1 MKANRSKPV
10 FGGIIA
16 LIALYAAAVL
26 VNLGVRYGAG
36 AVMSNLIGVICIGMA
51 FCAVTLMISG
61 LSANARKRRKKTE
74 EPEESDEVSERE
86 RINGRAVHIVIFT
99 VCLCIAAV
107 LAAWAVT
114 GFGGFGLAKLG
125 SGEYR
130 MTQATVLPIAADGG
144 MTALG
149 YEYTVNGTV
158 RHSLSS
164 AEFGGIVM
172 EAGRQ
177 VNIFYLTENP
187 RVTASIAEPV
197 LLLLGALLF
206 AVGGIGMMI
215 AGRSE
220 RRGNI
225 TGILVLTFFAVFG
238 IGFYVAGAIASGL
251 NFFEL
256 ALSGTAYYGVTVFML
271 AGIALDV
278 AAAVSYIGNKIKS
291 KKAER

>member
-130 MTQATVLPIAADGG
+130 ITQATVLPIAADGG

-172 EAGRQ
+172 EAGR
-177 VNIFYLTENP
+177 
-187 RVTASIAEPV
+187 
-197 LLLLGALLF
+197 
-206 AVGGIGMMI
+206 
-215 AGRSE
+215 SE
-220 RRGNI
+220 KRGNL
-225 TGILVLTFFAVFG
+225 TGILVFTFFAMFG

-256 ALSGTAYYGVTVFML
+256 ALSGAAYYGVTVFML